1 METQKEIE
9 ITNSIRKKFVVSSLE
24 NISAFIF
31 LLVLQEQT
39 IINHK
44 IQENNIHG

>member
-31 LLVLQEQT
+31 FIGFARANYHQS
-39 IINHK
+39 
-44 IQENNIHG
+44 